1 MSFMGNSMFGVF
13 STPLF
18 HVQDGMIGMDRDG
31 LYAVPRPALI
41 VAAVAGLSASQ
52 VTAGW
57 SIDKDAGTT
66 IYRDAAERFSIAS
79 TCRPC

>member
-1 MSFMGNSMFGVF
+1 MFGA
-13 STPLF
+13 PLPLS
-18 HVQDGMIGMDRDG
+18 HAQDGTIGMDRDG
-31 LYAVPRPALI
+31 LYAVPRPASI
-41 VAAVAGLSASQ
+41 VAAVVGLSASQ